1 MDYFVLR
8 LERGGPWDWSRDMR
22 EQDGWDDHARFMDD
36 LVDKGSIILGGPL
49 EGDRETMHI
58 IAAESEQAVRDLF
71 ATDPGGSMACSVPCA
86 SSAGRSCWTAVSTE
100 LVRLTIVPN
109 EFAAETII
117 ALLHTEGIES
127 IQQRTDVA
135 AGMADAAASAFG
147 PREVLV
153 RPQDLERAR
162 ELIDTD

>member
-1 MDYFVLR
+1 M
-8 LERGGPWDWSRDMR
+8 
-22 EQDGWDDHARFMDD
+22 
-36 LVDKGSIILGGPL
+36 
-49 EGDRETMHI
+49 
-58 IAAESEQAVRDLF
+58 
-71 ATDPGGSMACSVPCA
+71 
-86 SSAGRSCWTAVSTE
+86 STE

-127 IQQRTDVA
+127 FQQRTDVA
-135 AGMADAAASAFG
+135 AGMADAAASSFG